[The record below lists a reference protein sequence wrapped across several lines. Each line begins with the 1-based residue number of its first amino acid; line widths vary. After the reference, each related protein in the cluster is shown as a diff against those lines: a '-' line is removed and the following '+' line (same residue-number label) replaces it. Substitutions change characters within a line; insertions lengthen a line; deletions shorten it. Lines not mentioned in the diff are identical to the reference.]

1 MSTYFELQLLLKLL
15 MAVNNVPTQSKRQSV
30 YMYYSLA
37 RWPIQD
43 GLTGRLSA
51 REAECA
57 MSGVEELG
65 LV

>member
-15 MAVNNVPTQSKRQSV
+15 MDVNNVSTRVQDRV
-30 YMYYSLA
+30 YYSLA